1 MNLVEILPILE
12 EYGFVPWQPMVYKS
26 SHTHGL
32 FIELRMYKV
41 QRSYRHN
48 IDCGHIFFKGGKIK
62 FKTEEAL
69 SKELDKLP
77 LFARI
82 R

>member
-12 EYGFVPWQPMVYKS
+12 EYEFVPWQPMVYKS
-26 SHTHGL
+26 TQTQGL
-32 FIELRMYKV
+32 FIELRMYKI
-41 QRSYRHN
+41 QKHYRHN

-77 LFARI
+77 VFITI

>member
-12 EYGFVPWQPMVYKS
+12 QYEFEAWQPMVYKS
-26 SHTHGL
+26 GQTQGL
-32 FIELRMYKV
+32 FIELRMPKI
-41 QRSYRHN
+41 QKHNRHN
-48 IDCGHIFFKGGKIK
+48 IECGFIFIKGRKIK

-69 SKELDKLP
+69 SKELSNLP
-77 LFARI
+77 AFKRI